1 MKGTGDAE
9 DGHKGPALI
18 PVSASP
24 PDSQVVGWVSAW
36 LPESCRLDSDPG
48 YTTVGYMTLG
58 KLRNP
63 SVLKLPYLE
72 NKST

>member
-9 DGHKGPALI
+9 DGHKGPALV
-18 PVSASP
+18 PVSASHP
-24 PDSQVVGWVSAW
+24 GQSGSGVSTW
-36 LPESCRLDSDPG
+36 LPESCSLDSDPG